1 MKDKYEKI
9 LMLAKRR
16 GFFYPSFEIYGGASG
31 FWDWGPLGCLLKRN
45 LEDLWRSY
53 YLFKEGM
60 VEIECPI
67 LTPYR
72 VLKASGHVDK
82 FVDKVLRC
90 KKCGHQWDP
99 SIGDRCPECGGEL
112 VPFTTGL
119 MFESKMG
126 RGEEQ
131 VVYLRPETAQ
141 GIFLNF
147 LNLYRY
153 FRKHLPF
160 GVCQIG
166 RSYRNELSPRKA
178 ILRLKEFSMM
188 EAEIFFDPEE
198 KWEKFAEQK
207 EKKLILLP
215 QSKQSA
221 ISLTLEEVVRRGLIS
236 SVPLAYYLGLSQDY
250 LTDAGLDPLKLRFR
264 QHRQEELAHYAKEC
278 WDAEAYSE
286 RFGWVEVAGIAD
298 RTTYDL
304 KVHSRASER
313 ELAIERELEQAKVI
327 EEFKIQPQMER
338 IGSLFKDK
346 SQKVKTYLEKIDPR
360 AISSELKI
368 KLGSEEYLIP
378 SDCYK
383 IVKTKERA
391 TTRKLF
397 PHIIEPSY
405 GIDRIIYLL
414 LEHSYKEIEK
424 RGERYAILG
433 FKPWVA
439 PIKAGVFPLVK
450 KDGLPELA
458 RKVNKELKEERLITY
473 YDEVGSIG
481 RRYAR
486 MDEIGAPFC
495 ITIDYESLENE
506 TVTLRDR
513 DTAKQSRIKIKE
525 LSKCLKKELSRH

>member
-1 MKDKYEKI
+1 MQDRYEKLI
-9 LMLAKRR
+9 KLAKRR
-16 GFFYPSFEIYGGASG
+16 GFFYPSFEIYGGSSG
-31 FWDWGPLGCLLKRN
+31 FWDWGPLGCLLKKN
-45 LEDLWRSY
+45 LEDLWRDY

-60 VEIECPI
+60 AEIACPI
-67 LTPYR
+67 LTPYQ

-82 FVDKVLRC
+82 FVDQVLRC
-90 KKCGHQWDP
+90 KKCAHQWEP

-126 RGEEQ
+126 REVEQ
-131 VVYLRPETAQ
+131 VAYLRPETAQ

-188 EAEIFFDPEE
+188 EAEVFFDPEE
-198 KWEKFAEQK
+198 KWEGFEEQK
-207 EKKLILLP
+207 EKELSLFP
-215 QSKQSA
+215 
-221 ISLTLEEVVRRGLIS
+221 ISRDSPIRLTLEKAVEAKIIGGE
-236 SVPLAYYLGLSQDY
+236 PLAYHLGVSQDY
-250 LTDAGLDPLKLRFR
+250 LISAGLDPSKLRFR

-298 RTTYDL
+298 RSTYDL
-304 KVHSRASER
+304 KVHSQASDR

-327 EEFKIQPQMER
+327 ERVKIKPLMGK
-338 IGSLFKDK
+338 IGVLFKEK
-346 SQKVKTYLEKIDPR
+346 SQEIKACLEKIVPR
-360 AISSELKI
+360 GVTGELKV
-368 KLGSEEYLIP
+368 KLGNKEYLVP
-378 SDCYK
+378 SDCYE
-383 IVKTKERA
+383 IVKTKERV

-397 PHIIEPSY
+397 PHVIEPSY

-414 LEHSYKEIEK
+414 LEHSYREIEK
-424 RGERYAILG
+424 RGERYAIVG

-439 PIKAGVFPLVK
+439 PIKVGVFPLVK
-450 KDGLPELA
+450 RDGLPELA
-458 RKVNKELKEERLITY
+458 RRANKELEEEKLITS

-486 MDEIGAPFC
+486 MDEIGTPFC
-495 ITIDYESLENE
+495 ITIDYESLEDE
-506 TVTLRDR
+506 TVTVRDR
-513 DTAKQSRIKIKE
+513 DTSKQLRIKIKE
-525 LSKCLKKELSRH
+525 LSKYLKRELSRH